1 MKAIYSELV
10 SFLGGQVA
18 TAKKLGVSQSNIS
31 GYINGRWNMSEI
43 VALRAEKATN
53 GKFKAVDLCPSLQN
67 LIESLTA

>member
-18 TAKKLGVSQSNIS
+18 TAKALGVSQSNIS
-31 GYINGRWNMSEI
+31 GYINGRWNMSEM
-43 VALRAEKATN
+43 VALKAEKATN

-67 LIESLTA
+67 LIKSLTA

>member
-18 TAKKLGVSQSNIS
+18 TAKALGVSQSNVS
-31 GYINGRWNMSEI
+31 GYINGRWNMSEL
-43 VALRAEKATN
+43 VALKAEKATN